1 MRHLWIVLVLFLA
14 SCAAPRPDEAREA
27 QATAAYQALVSADDS
42 ALIDSLTPSARELI
56 AAPLLAQMRS
66 FAPSGPPPE
75 PRTINWT
82 WFQSGGLQTYELRQ
96 EYAYPD
102 RTVQWSVQLVK
113 EGSAPWLVNGIHI
126 NAIDAQTIAAARFSL
141 AGRPVQN
148 YLVLAG
154 AVGSFLLCLTAA
166 VLAGWRRRWAWM
178 VGSLLGVGQV
188 ALNWSTGEVFFE
200 VARVALF
207 GAGFV
212 KSGGVADPWIVSFAV
227 PVFAILFFALR
238 RWTPKPPKKRAG
250 DQYRYRPSEPV
261 EADPDQRT

>member
-1 MRHLWIVLVLFLA
+1 MRHLWIMLALVLA
-14 SCAAPRPDEAREA
+14 ACAMPAPDTAREA
-27 QATAAYQALVSADDS
+27 QATAAYEALVSADDS
-42 ALIDSLTPSARELI
+42 ALVESLTPAARAQI
-56 AAPLLAQMRS
+56 AAPLLAQMRN

-75 PRTINWT
+75 PRTINWM
-82 WFQSGGLQTYELRQ
+82 WNQSGPFQTYELRQ
-96 EYAYPD
+96 EYTYPD

-113 EGSAPWLVNGIHI
+113 DGSAPWLVNAIHI

-154 AVGSFLLCLTAA
+154 AVGSLLLCLTAA
-166 VLAGWRRRWAWM
+166 VLAGWRRRWLWM

-212 KSGGVADPWIVSFAV
+212 KAGGIADPWIVSFAV
-227 PVFAILFFALR
+227 PVFAILFFLLR

-250 DQYRYRPSEPV
+250 DQYRYRPSESV
-261 EADPDQRT
+261 GTDPDPSK